1 MAVVS
6 RWVFSKWFLAHH
18 WDIKLNNDIRW
29 AAFKISSLEA
39 SISSG
44 LSIHYYRY
52 INIFDILCIFLDI
65 SIEDESKDVKLEGD
79 EIETEDLCSTD
90 LSLNQTIQNLD
101 SEVSYYLK

>member
-1 MAVVS
+1 MG
-6 RWVFSKWFLAHH
+6 VFKVIPGSPLAYQ
-18 WDIKLNNDIRW
+18 IKLRS

-39 SISSG
+39 STSSG

-52 INIFDILCIFLDI
+52 INIFDILCIILDI

-101 SEVSYYLK
+101 SEVSY